1 MWARG
6 RGGSASEKSGG
17 GGGKHGCMACAR
29 SVWGSAAGHVGDAA
43 GLGAVGNERRRTRKS
58 NWNKRMRSMRR
69 GGDVDHGGKDA
80 STVSHEPAQKEST
93 PNKETSLA
101 AWLVSARPRR
111 PQISPT

>member
-43 GLGAVGNERRRTRKS
+43 GPGAMGKERRRTRKH
-58 NWNKRMRSMRR
+58 NWSRMMRSMYC
-69 GGDVDHGGKDA
+69 GGHADHGGEDA
-80 STVSHEPAQKEST
+80 
-93 PNKETSLA
+93 
-101 AWLVSARPRR
+101 
-111 PQISPT
+111 

>member
-1 MWARG
+1 MRVRG
-6 RGGSASEKSGG
+6 RRGSTETQCGG
-17 GGGKHGCMACAR
+17 GGGKHGRMACAG
-29 SVWGSAAGHVGDAA
+29 SVWGSTAGHVGDAV
-43 GLGAVGNERRRTRKS
+43 GPGVVGNERRRTRKP

-80 STVSHEPAQKEST
+80 SNVSHEPAQKEST